1 MFLLH
6 EVNKNKDKN
15 NSDLNIP
22 HIVLYNHLMNQF
34 LNAWSFFLKNWKDL
48 LPIAM
53 PLFIL
58 SLITMYYVGPLV
70 TPYLN
75 ANQFDQLQD
84 FLEDNNLYLTVL
96 DLIYDIAFIAFVAAI
111 NAQFYILTINKQPLR
126 TSDLFSKSLSKII
139 WLFIASFL
147 SSLFIGI
154 GFIFFILPGIYLFV
168 RFSLFPVF
176 IIIEDQG
183 PVSSLMLSWEMTDQY
198 GGQLFSQTI
207 LFFMIML
214 LVFILSSIIF
224 SIFGQAI
231 TIAIIFIEFYVFCI
245 VLSYLY
251 FSLYKSVKNL

>member
-1 MFLLH
+1 
-6 EVNKNKDKN
+6 
-15 NSDLNIP
+15 
-22 HIVLYNHLMNQF
+22 MNQF
-34 LNAWSFFLKNWKDL
+34 LNAWYFFFKNWKDL

-58 SLITMYYVGPLV
+58 SLMTMYYVGPLV

-84 FLEDNNLYLTVL
+84 FLEDNFFYLTIV
-96 DLIYDIAFIAFVAAI
+96 DLIYDIAFIAFIAAI
-111 NAQFYILTINKQPLR
+111 NAQFYILTTNKQPLK
-126 TSDLFSKSLSKII
+126 TFDLFSKSLSKII
-139 WLFIASFL
+139 LLFLASFL
-147 SSLFIGI
+147 SSLIISI
-154 GFIFFILPGIYLFV
+154 GFFFFKILFLIPGIYLFV

-176 IIIEDQG
+176 IIIEDRG
-183 PVSSLMLSWEMTDQY
+183 PVSSLMLSWKMTYQY

-214 LVFILSSIIF
+214 LVFILSSFIF

-251 FSLYKSVKNL
+251 FSLYKSVKNI

>member
-1 MFLLH
+1 
-6 EVNKNKDKN
+6 
-15 NSDLNIP
+15 
-22 HIVLYNHLMNQF
+22 MNQF
-34 LNAWSFFLKNWKDL
+34 LNAWYFFFKNWKDL
-48 LPIAM
+48 LPAAM

-58 SLITMYYVGPLV
+58 SLMTMYYVGPLV

-84 FLEDNNLYLTVL
+84 FLEDNFFYLTIV
-96 DLIYDIAFIAFVAAI
+96 DLIYDIAFIAFIAAI
-111 NAQFYILTINKQPLR
+111 NAQFYILTTNKQPLK

-139 WLFIASFL
+139 WLFLASFL
-147 SSLFIGI
+147 SSLIISI
-154 GFIFFILPGIYLFV
+154 GFFFFKILFLIPGIYLFV

-183 PVSSLMLSWEMTDQY
+183 PVSSLMLSWKMTDQY

-214 LVFILSSIIF
+214 LVFILSSVIF

-251 FSLYKSVKNL
+251 FSLYKSVKNI